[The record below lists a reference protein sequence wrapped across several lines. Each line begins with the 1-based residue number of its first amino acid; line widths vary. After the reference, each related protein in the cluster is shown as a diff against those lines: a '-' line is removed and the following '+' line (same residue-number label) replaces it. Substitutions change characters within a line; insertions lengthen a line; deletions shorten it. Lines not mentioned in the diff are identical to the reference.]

1 MPDYYLRMSQ
11 EEILD
16 VELAIIL
23 ALGNHRKEGQFK
35 TNLKAVKS
43 RIADIQEES
52 ERCLEQFC

>member
-1 MPDYYLRMSQ
+1 MPDFYLRMSH
-11 EEILD
+11 EELLD

-43 RIADIQEES
+43 RITQIQDES
-52 ERCLEQFC
+52 ERDLRQFC